1 MQHFPQSAAQPPL
14 ENLLPH
20 LHSVT
25 FPAAAAAQP
34 VPVQSP
40 EAHGSGVPSAP
51 LSDSMV
57 SISVEELKE
66 LRKLQAKA
74 EEVWSDDDIME
85 EVAKES
91 VFTHARD
98 EEIRARASQLQGD
111 LDAPGPSSG
120 VPSGLVPPPLVSSS
134 SYSTSSAPSQE
145 MPSSYEEAGLV
156 PPTSEGSVLPSS
168 SSSTGSKPPVE
179 RWVLFDDGKNSVSS
193 SRSDKKKVP
202 KQPVKKST
210 RTETKKGKADTKPK
224 PKGSDQP
231 KKEDGNAK

>member
-1 MQHFPQSAAQPPL
+1 MAQPPL
-14 ENLLPH
+14 ETLLPH

-25 FPAAAAAQP
+25 FPTSDTAPPPPAASSGAQGSE
-34 VPVQSP
+34 VPTDHP
-40 EAHGSGVPSAP
+40 P

-74 EEVWSDDDIME
+74 EDVWSDDDIME
-85 EVAKES
+85 EVVKES

-98 EEIRARASQLQGD
+98 EEIRARANQLQGD

-120 VPSGLVPPPLVSSS
+120 IPSGLVPPPLVSSS
-134 SYSTSSAPSQE
+134 SYSTSSVPSQDT
-145 MPSSYEEAGLV
+145 PSSYEEAGQV
-156 PPTSEGSVLPSS
+156 PPSSEGAVLPSS

-179 RWVLFDDGKNSVSS
+179 RWVLFDEGKNSVSS
-193 SRSDKKKVP
+193 SRSDKKKVS
-202 KQPVKKST
+202 KQPLKKST
-210 RTETKKGKADTKPK
+210 RTESKKGKAEVKPK

-231 KKEDGNAK
+231 KKEEDNAK